1 MAKNVEIKKTVF
13 DRKEYIST
21 IDNRF
26 KFFKE
31 PDPVVDPDTVEELLD
46 YTINCILLYL

>member
-13 DRKEYIST
+13 DRQSYRGV
-21 IDNRF
+21 IDSKF

-31 PDPVVDPDTVEELLD
+31 LEPVVDPDTVEELFRL
-46 YTINCILLYL
+46 IR